1 MVSCQK
7 ERDGVPFW
15 PNIRPE
21 VAWPPGTKSR
31 KFRWAEKILGVEYR
45 SASIFGTHRD
55 KCFVGW
61 NCAFLTL
68 RQNGRQVYPPTFRDK
83 QENLCALR
91 FIFCRLPTNWHYW
104 VHGARCVK
112 CFWQTSICRE
122 KTKNQ
127 GQGISSFLF
136 GSKSC
141 WKHVASLGAFR
152 QKCAISSDETFV
164 SMSPWVRGW
173 TVLYT

>member
-1 MVSCQK
+1 MVIF
-7 ERDGVPFW
+7 EEAGL
-15 PNIRPE
+15 
-21 VAWPPGTKSR
+21 PGTKKSKMLVR
-31 KFRWAEKILGVEYR
+31 RKILGVEYH
-45 SASIFGTHRD
+45 SASNLRTHRD

-68 RQNGRQVYPPTFRDK
+68 RQNGRQVFPPTFRDDE
-83 QENLCALR
+83 QETLCALP
-91 FIFCRLPTNWHYW
+91 FIFCRLLTNWHYW
-104 VHGARCVK
+104 VHGARWVK
-112 CFWQTSICRE
+112 CFWQTSFCRK

-141 WKHVASLGAFR
+141 WKHVASVGAYR
-152 QKCAISSDETFV
+152 KKCAISSDETFV
-164 SMSPWVRGW
+164 SMSPKVRGW